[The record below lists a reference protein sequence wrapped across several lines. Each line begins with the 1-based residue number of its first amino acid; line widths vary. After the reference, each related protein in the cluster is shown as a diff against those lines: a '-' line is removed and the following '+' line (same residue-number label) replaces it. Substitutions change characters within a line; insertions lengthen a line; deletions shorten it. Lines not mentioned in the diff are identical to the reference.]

1 VQIQSD
7 DIQLHY
13 EVTGNGFPVVLL
25 HPFPVHHGFWS
36 PLTQQLAAQYRVIA
50 PDLRAHGLS
59 GVGEGPATMAKHAAD
74 LLRLIDNEHLHRAVF
89 VGLSIGGYI
98 LFEFW
103 RQSRDRIAGLVFAD
117 TRAEPDTEQ
126 GRAKRLKS
134 IEDARHAG
142 TAPFID
148 AQLEHLIGATTR
160 RNRPDLVAKARG
172 MMHTLTVDR
181 VAALQGGMAARPD
194 SVSTLQTINVPTL
207 VIAGDE
213 DTLTPL
219 SDAQLMQSKIRNAR
233 LAVIP
238 RAGHYSALENSEEFG
253 RVIRQFLDGLQLTR

>member
-7 DIQLHY
+7 DIQLLY

-36 PLTQQLAAQYRVIA
+36 PITQQLAAEYRVIA

-59 GVGEGPATMAKHAAD
+59 GVGKGPATMAKHAAD
-74 LLRLIDNEHLHRAVF
+74 LLRLINAEQVPRAVF

-103 RQSRDRIAGLVFAD
+103 RQSRDRVAALVFAD

-134 IEDARHAG
+134 IEDAHHPG

-148 AQLEHLIGATTR
+148 AQLDHLIGASTR
-160 RNRPDLVAKARG
+160 RNRPDLVARARG
-172 MMHTLTVDR
+172 MMQNLSADKL
-181 VAALQGGMAARPD
+181 AALQEGMAARPD
-194 SVSTLQTINVPTL
+194 SVPTLPTIDVPTL
-207 VIAGDE
+207 VIAGEE
-213 DTLTPL
+213 DTLTPV
-219 SDAQLMQSKIRNAR
+219 SDAQFMQSKIRNAR

-238 RAGHYSALENSEEFG
+238 RVGHYSALENSEEFG
-253 RVIRQFLDGLQLTR
+253 RVLRHFLDGLQLA